1 MIRALW
7 SASTGMIAQQFNLDM
22 ISNNLANA
30 NTVGFKKGRVDFE
43 DLFYQTGREAGV
55 PNTTGEQL
63 PTAIQ
68 VGLGVRIAATPRMFS
83 QGPMI
88 QTGNPLDIAIEGDG
102 FFKITMPDGTTAYTR
117 DGSFKLDSEGNIV
130 TSDGYKLEPVIT
142 IPEDTESIAITP
154 DGNVVVKR
162 AGSTEPEVLGQITL
176 ARFINP
182 AGLKAIGKN
191 LFVETAASGAPIEGN
206 PGSEGFGTLQQGF
219 LEASNVQVVEE
230 MVRMIVAQRAY
241 EFDSRAIQTAD
252 DMLRTAN
259 ALKR

>member
-7 SASTGMIAQQFNLDM
+7 SASTGMIAEQFHLDT

-30 NTVGFKKGRVDFE
+30 NTVGFKKNRVDFE

-55 PNTTGEQL
+55 PNATGEQL

-68 VGLGVRIAATPRMFS
+68 VGLGVRVSSTQKLFF
-83 QGPMI
+83 QGAMI
-88 QTGNPLDIAIEGDG
+88 QTGNPLDLAIEGDG
-102 FFKITMPDGTTAYTR
+102 FFRVTLPDGTIAYTR
-117 DGSFKLDSEGNIV
+117 DGSFKIDSEGNIV
-130 TSDGYKLEPVIT
+130 TSDGYRIEPALT
-142 IPEDTESIAITP
+142 IPEDTEAITITS
-154 DGNVVVKR
+154 DGNVVIKR
-162 AGSTEPEVLGQITL
+162 VGATEPEVLGRLTL

-191 LFVETAASGAPIEGN
+191 LFIETAASGAPIEGN
-206 PGSEGFGTLQQGF
+206 PGEEGFGTVQQGF

-230 MVRMIVAQRAY
+230 MVRMIIAQRAY

-252 DMLRTAN
+252 DMLRTASG
-259 ALKR
+259 LKR